1 MRKPMEIYDYKERCF
16 VPGEFRTVQELDSGA
31 QLGYFES
38 TEYATKLAIVV
49 LYPDSTYSIAEWL
62 DDNSNTSFTEIKR
75 GEGERAPLTP
85 SPAR

>member
-1 MRKPMEIYDYKERCF
+1 VRRSIAIYDSTEDRF
-16 VPGEFRTVQELDSGA
+16 IEGEFRSVREMDSGA

-62 DDNSNTSFTEIKR
+62 DDVLAQGRIGYDLGS
-75 GEGERAPLTP
+75 LP
-85 SPAR
+85 SRVAGSRTG

>member
-1 MRKPMEIYDYKERCF
+1 MEIYDYKERCF
-16 VPGEFRTVQELDSGA
+16 VPGEFRTVWELDSGA

-62 DDNSNTSFTEIKR
+62 DDVLAQGRIGYDLGS
-75 GEGERAPLTP
+75 LP
-85 SPAR
+85 SRVAGSRTG